1 MWRFGRAGE
10 RQPSSRRA
18 PWDRREW
25 RAWKVPGGGVSRRGE
40 SDGASRNAC
49 GQPPLDQL
57 IEQRRGRL
65 TGAEPLECSV
75 GALAEH
81 GEPGAGKYRFD
92 RLTVRIRQPAQQQH
106 LDLVA
111 DQLRYDLIGAR
122 IVEAADAGEIHH
134 GDRAGEKISLDVF
147 ANRATG
153 GSRDEVGVKTGDRL
167 LQDGLNHDMWNHH
180 FFGDPFSDS
189 CSGMMSRTC
198 DPGNVGNP
206 SLSGTSSS
214 HRGTIAI
221 RAVPLRIATLPSQR
235 AR

>member
-10 RQPSSRRA
+10 RRPSNRRA

-40 SDGASRNAC
+40 SDGASRIAC

-57 IEQRRGRL
+57 IEQRRSRL
-65 TGAEPLECSV
+65 TGAEPLESTV
-75 GALAEH
+75 GALVQH
-81 GEPGAGKYRFD
+81 GQPGAGEHRLD
-92 RLTVRIRQPAQQQH
+92 RLTVRVRQAAQQQH
-106 LDLVA
+106 LDLFA
-111 DQLRYDLIGAR
+111 DQLGHDLIGTR
-122 IVEAADAGEIHH
+122 IVEATDAREIHH
-134 GDRAGEKISLDVF
+134 GDGSRSKVPLDIF

-153 GSRDEVGVKTGDRL
+153 GPGDEVGVKTGDRL
-167 LQDGLNHDMWNHH
+167 LQDGLEPDMWKHN
-180 FFGDPFSDS
+180 FFSDPFSDS

-221 RAVPLRIATLPSQR
+221 RAVPLRMATLPSQR